1 MSAHTQTHTLLIQT
15 EEQPSLWR
23 CPLLGYDSDV
33 CVCVGRGGLMGLI
46 GA

>member
-1 MSAHTQTHTLLIQT
+1 MSAHTQTHTLLTQT

-33 CVCVGRGGLMGLI
+33 CGGGGLMGLI